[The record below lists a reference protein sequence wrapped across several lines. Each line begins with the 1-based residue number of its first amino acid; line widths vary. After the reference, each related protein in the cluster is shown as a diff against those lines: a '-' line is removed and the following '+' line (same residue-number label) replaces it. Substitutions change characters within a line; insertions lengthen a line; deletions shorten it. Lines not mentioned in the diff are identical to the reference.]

1 MNSKT
6 DSAKAH
12 GCCSGGDKTSTA
24 NEAVD
29 TKTQTRQVS
38 SDAGEIQL
46 NIQGASCAS
55 CVTKIEIALKQVA
68 GVTSAE
74 MNFAQRTVLI
84 NSNASPS
91 ELVRAVEE
99 AGYNAHDLWFG
110 NRGNERQHDHGANC
124 MVDYWAHD
132 IRCHGVLWS
141 SFLCGCME
149 FV

>member
-38 SDAGEIQL
+38 SEAGEIQL

-55 CVTKIEIALKQVA
+55 CVTKIETALKQVA

-74 MNFAQRTVLI
+74 MNFAQRM
-84 NSNASPS
+84 A
-91 ELVRAVEE
+91 
-99 AGYNAHDLWFG
+99 
-110 NRGNERQHDHGANC
+110 
-124 MVDYWAHD
+124 M
-132 IRCHGVLWS
+132 
-141 SFLCGCME
+141 ME
-149 FV
+149 DMMGQMMGHTAEKAKPIHKHKKN

>member
-55 CVTKIEIALKQVA
+55 CVTKIETALKQVA

-99 AGYNAHDLWFG
+99 AGYNAGKCRF
-110 NRGNERQHDHGANC
+110 R
-124 MVDYWAHD
+124 
-132 IRCHGVLWS
+132 
-141 SFLCGCME
+141 
-149 FV
+149 